1 MTNNNLALPEG
12 IILHGEA
19 YDYKITSVLG
29 QGSFGITYRAKVEMR
44 GALGTLDSN
53 MYVAI
58 KEFFMKEVNGRD
70 NTSVTSGSTSRDGL
84 FEYYRE
90 KFEREAR
97 NLSTLQHKNIVRV
110 LESFQAN
117 GTVYYAMEYI
127 SGQSLDSVIIK
138 APHHCLDAATALGYT
153 QQLGS
158 ALSFMHGK
166 GMLHLDVKPA
176 NAMVKDDGTVVL
188 IDFGLSKQYAANGE
202 PESSTKV
209 GAGTPGYAP
218 LEQASYREGK
228 GFPTMMDVY
237 ALGGTLYKML
247 TGQRPPEASEI
258 LNDGFPIGEMKQHG
272 VPPQVAACVR
282 KAMAPLKK
290 DRYKTIDQL
299 LNALA
304 QCSLHGGS
312 YDELNEATTIAEVDV
327 IGVVKPQVT
336 PQEQVIP
343 QVTPQPQPKPQ
354 PTPQPKPQPTAQPK
368 VTPQPKPQVT
378 PQPKVV
384 PVPSSSIDEEE
395 KKSNKSKMV
404 IGAVVAVAAII
415 AFNAVPRGGKTTGGK
430 TVPDTIEAI
439 ETHEITDT
447 IPFMCA
453 DYTNGWWMGTVNKDN
468 QPAGKGVFYFRDDD
482 KDGRSVYRGCIYRGA
497 REDMGKATL
506 TYKNGNYYEGTFSNN
521 SFDKGTL
528 WIFTDSL
535 VYVGTFLNND
545 FYKGTLYRIIGD
557 RKMGEKVGTYEGG
570 KLVTY
575 IKKKNINN
583 E

>member
-138 APHHCLDAATALGYT
+138 SPHHCLDAATALGYT

-158 ALSFMHGK
+158 ALSFMHSK

-299 LNALA
+299 LGALA
-304 QCSLHGGS
+304 QCSLQGGS

-327 IGVVKPQVT
+327 IGVVKPQ
-336 PQEQVIP
+336 
-343 QVTPQPQPKPQ
+343 
-354 PTPQPKPQPTAQPK
+354 PTPQPK

-384 PVPSSSIDEEE
+384 PVPSSPIDEEE

-447 IPFMCA
+447 VSVVCA
-453 DYTNGWWMGTVNKDN
+453 DGTKGWWMGTVNDN
-468 QPAGKGVFYFRDDD
+468 DEPAGKGVFYYRDDD
-482 KDGRSVYRGCIYRGA
+482 KDGRSKYQGSMFHGK
-497 REDMGKATL
+497 REDSSKATL
-506 TYKNGNYYEGTFSNN
+506 TYRNGNCYEG
-521 SFDKGTL
+521 SFLNDMFKEGTL
-528 WIFTDSL
+528 WMPNDGL
-535 VYVGTFLNND
+535 AYVGTFYNKND
-545 FYKGTLYRIIGD
+545 FDTGTLYRMTGD
-557 RKMGEKVGTYEGG
+557 RKLGEKVGAYQNGAQAPYVE
-570 KLVTY
+570 
-575 IKKKNINN
+575 
-583 E
+583 

>member
-12 IILHGEA
+12 IVLHGEA

-158 ALSFMHGK
+158 ALSFMHSK

-258 LNDGFPIGEMKQHG
+258 LNDGFPIGELKQHG

-312 YDELNEATTIAEVDV
+312 YDELDEATAIAEVDV
-327 IGVVKPQVT
+327 IGVVKPQ
-336 PQEQVIP
+336 
-343 QVTPQPQPKPQ
+343 
-354 PTPQPKPQPTAQPK
+354 PTPQPK

-378 PQPKVV
+378 PKPKVV
-384 PVPSSSIDEEE
+384 PVPSSPIDEEE

-415 AFNAVPRGGKTTGGK
+415 AFNAVPRGGKATGGK
-430 TVPDTIEAI
+430 TAPDTIETV
-439 ETHEITDT
+439 ETHEINDT
-447 IPFMCA
+447 VSVVCA
-453 DYTNGWWMGTVNKDN
+453 DGTKGWWMGTVNDN
-468 QPAGKGVFYFRDDD
+468 DEPAGKGVFYYRDDD
-482 KDGRSVYRGCIYRGA
+482 KDGRSEYQGSMFHGK
-497 REDMGKATL
+497 REDSSKATL
-506 TYKNGNYYEGTFSNN
+506 TYRNGNCYEGTFLNDM
-521 SFDKGTL
+521 FKEGTL
-528 WIFTDSL
+528 WMPNDGL
-535 VYVGTFLNND
+535 AYVGTFYNKND
-545 FYKGTLYRIIGD
+545 FDTGTLYRMTGD
-557 RKMGEKVGTYEGG
+557 RKLGEKVGAYRNGAQAPYVE
-570 KLVTY
+570 
-575 IKKKNINN
+575 
-583 E
+583 

>member
-1 MTNNNLALPEG
+1 MANNNLALPEG
-12 IILHGEA
+12 IVLHGEA

-29 QGSFGITYRAKVEMR
+29 QGTFGITYRAKVEMR

-158 ALSFMHGK
+158 ALSFMHSK

-304 QCSLHGGS
+304 QCSLQGGS

-343 QVTPQPQPKPQ
+343 QVTPKPQ
-354 PTPQPKPQPTAQPK
+354 PTPQPKPQ
-368 VTPQPKPQVT
+368 VSPKPK
-378 PQPKVV
+378 PKVV
-384 PVPSSSIDEEE
+384 PVPSSPIDEEE

-415 AFNAVPRGGKTTGGK
+415 AFNAVPRGGKAIGGK

-557 RKMGEKVGTYEGG
+557 RKMGEKVGTYEDG

-575 IKKKNINN
+575 IKKRI
-583 E
+583 

>member
-138 APHHCLDAATALGYT
+138 SPHHCLDAATALGYT

-158 ALSFMHGK
+158 ALSFMHSK

-304 QCSLHGGS
+304 QCSLQGGS
-312 YDELNEATTIAEVDV
+312 YDELNEATSIAEVDV

-354 PTPQPKPQPTAQPK
+354 PTAQPK

-384 PVPSSSIDEEE
+384 PVPSSPIDEEE

-557 RKMGEKVGTYEGG
+557 RKMGEKVGTYEDG

>member
-158 ALSFMHGK
+158 ALSFMHSK

-312 YDELNEATTIAEVDV
+312 YDELDEATSIAEVDV

-354 PTPQPKPQPTAQPK
+354 PTAQPKPQPTAQPK

-557 RKMGEKVGTYEGG
+557 RKMGEKVGTYEDG

>member
-138 APHHCLDAATALGYT
+138 SPHHCLDAATALGYT

-158 ALSFMHGK
+158 ALSFMHSK

-218 LEQASYREGK
+218 LEQASYRKGK

-343 QVTPQPQPKPQ
+343 QVTPKPQ
-354 PTPQPKPQPTAQPK
+354 PTPQPKTQ
-368 VTPQPKPQVT
+368 VSPKPK
-378 PQPKVV
+378 PKVV
-384 PVPSSSIDEEE
+384 PVPSSSIDEKE

-430 TVPDTIEAI
+430 TVPDTIETV
-439 ETHEITDT
+439 ETHEINDT
-447 IPFMCA
+447 VSVVCA
-453 DYTNGWWMGTVNKDN
+453 DGTEGWWMGTVNKDN
-468 QPAGKGVFYFRDDD
+468 QPAGKGVFYYRDDD
-482 KDGRSVYRGCIYRGA
+482 KDGRSEYRGCIYGGVRQDA
-497 REDMGKATL
+497 NKATL
-506 TYKNGNYYEGTFSNN
+506 TYKNGNCYEGTFLNDM
-521 SFDKGTL
+521 FTKGTL
-528 WIFTDSL
+528 WMPNDGL
-535 VYVGTFLNND
+535 AYVGTFYNKND

-557 RKMGEKVGTYEGG
+557 RKMGEKVGAYEDGE
-570 KLVTY
+570 LVTY
-575 IKKKNINN
+575 IK
-583 E
+583 

>member
-12 IILHGEA
+12 IVLHGEA

-138 APHHCLDAATALGYT
+138 SPHHCLDAATALGYT

-158 ALSFMHGK
+158 ALSFMHSK

-304 QCSLHGGS
+304 QCSLQGGS

-343 QVTPQPQPKPQ
+343 QVTPK
-354 PTPQPKPQPTAQPK
+354 PQPKPQPTAQPK

-378 PQPKVV
+378 PKPKDV
-384 PVPSSSIDEEE
+384 PVPSSPIDEEE

-557 RKMGEKVGTYEGG
+557 RKMGEKVGTYEDG

>member
-138 APHHCLDAATALGYT
+138 SPHHCLDAATALGYT

-158 ALSFMHGK
+158 ALSFMHSK

-299 LNALA
+299 LGALA
-304 QCSLHGGS
+304 QCSMQGGS

-327 IGVVKPQVT
+327 IGVVKPQ
-336 PQEQVIP
+336 
-343 QVTPQPQPKPQ
+343 
-354 PTPQPKPQPTAQPK
+354 PTPQPK

-384 PVPSSSIDEEE
+384 PVPSSPIDEEE

-468 QPAGKGVFYFRDDD
+468 QPAGKGVFYYRDDD
-482 KDGRSVYRGCIYRGA
+482 KDGRSKYQGSMFHGK
-497 REDMGKATL
+497 REDSSKATL
-506 TYKNGNYYEGTFSNN
+506 TYRNGNCYEGTFLNDM
-521 SFDKGTL
+521 FKEGTL
-528 WIFTDSL
+528 WMPNDGL
-535 VYVGTFLNND
+535 AYVGTFYNKND
-545 FYKGTLYRIIGD
+545 FDTGTLYRMTGD
-557 RKMGEKVGTYEGG
+557 RKLGEKVGAYQNGAQAPYVE
-570 KLVTY
+570 
-575 IKKKNINN
+575 
-583 E
+583 

>member
-158 ALSFMHGK
+158 ALSFMHSK

-299 LNALA
+299 LGALA
-304 QCSLHGGS
+304 QCSMQGGS

-327 IGVVKPQVT
+327 IGVVKPQ
-336 PQEQVIP
+336 
-343 QVTPQPQPKPQ
+343 
-354 PTPQPKPQPTAQPK
+354 PTPQPK

-384 PVPSSSIDEEE
+384 PVPSSPIDEEE

-468 QPAGKGVFYFRDDD
+468 QPAGKGVFYYRDDD
-482 KDGRSVYRGCIYRGA
+482 KDGRSKYQGSMFHGK
-497 REDMGKATL
+497 REDSSKATL
-506 TYKNGNYYEGTFSNN
+506 TYRNGNCYEGTFLNDM
-521 SFDKGTL
+521 FKEGTL
-528 WIFTDSL
+528 WMPNDGL
-535 VYVGTFLNND
+535 AYVGTFYNKND
-545 FYKGTLYRIIGD
+545 FDTGTLYRMTGD
-557 RKMGEKVGTYEGG
+557 RKLGEKVGAYQNGAQAPYVE
-570 KLVTY
+570 
-575 IKKKNINN
+575 
-583 E
+583 

>member
-247 TGQRPPEASEI
+247 MGQRPPEASEI

-312 YDELNEATTIAEVDV
+312 YDELNEATSIAEVDV

-354 PTPQPKPQPTAQPK
+354 PTAQPK

-378 PQPKVV
+378 PKPKIV

>member
-138 APHHCLDAATALGYT
+138 SPHHCLDAATALGYT

-158 ALSFMHGK
+158 ALSFMHSK

-272 VPPQVAACVR
+272 VPPQVAACVK

-299 LNALA
+299 LGALA
-304 QCSLHGGS
+304 QCSMQGGS

-327 IGVVKPQVT
+327 IGVVKPQ
-336 PQEQVIP
+336 
-343 QVTPQPQPKPQ
+343 
-354 PTPQPKPQPTAQPK
+354 PTPQPK

-384 PVPSSSIDEEE
+384 PVPSSPIDEEE

-415 AFNAVPRGGKTTGGK
+415 AFNAVPRGGKTIGGK
-430 TVPDTIEAI
+430 TAPDTIETV
-439 ETHEITDT
+439 ETHEINDT
-447 IPFMCA
+447 VSVVCA
-453 DYTNGWWMGTVNKDN
+453 DGTKGWWMGTVNDN
-468 QPAGKGVFYFRDDD
+468 DEPAGKGVFYYRDDD
-482 KDGRSVYRGCIYRGA
+482 KDGRSKYQGSMFHGK
-497 REDMGKATL
+497 REDSSKATL
-506 TYKNGNYYEGTFSNN
+506 TYRNGNCYEGTFLNDM
-521 SFDKGTL
+521 FKEGTL
-528 WIFTDSL
+528 WMPNDGL
-535 VYVGTFLNND
+535 AYVGTFYNKND
-545 FYKGTLYRIIGD
+545 FDTGTLYRMTGD
-557 RKMGEKVGTYEGG
+557 RKLGEKVGAYQNGAQAPYVE
-570 KLVTY
+570 
-575 IKKKNINN
+575 
-583 E
+583 

>member
-1 MTNNNLALPEG
+1 
-12 IILHGEA
+12 
-19 YDYKITSVLG
+19 
-29 QGSFGITYRAKVEMR
+29 
-44 GALGTLDSN
+44 
-53 MYVAI
+53 
-58 KEFFMKEVNGRD
+58 
-70 NTSVTSGSTSRDGL
+70 
-84 FEYYRE
+84 
-90 KFEREAR
+90 
-97 NLSTLQHKNIVRV
+97 
-110 LESFQAN
+110 
-117 GTVYYAMEYI
+117 MEYI

-138 APHHCLDAATALGYT
+138 SPHHCLDAATALGYT

-158 ALSFMHGK
+158 ALSFMHSK

-327 IGVVKPQVT
+327 IGVVKPQ
-336 PQEQVIP
+336 
-343 QVTPQPQPKPQ
+343 
-354 PTPQPKPQPTAQPK
+354 PTAQPK
-368 VTPQPKPQVT
+368 VTPQPKPQVI
-378 PQPKVV
+378 PKPKIV

-415 AFNAVPRGGKTTGGK
+415 AFNAVPRGGKTTAGK
-430 TVPDTIEAI
+430 TVPDTIETV
-439 ETHEITDT
+439 ETHEINDT
-447 IPFMCA
+447 VSVVCA
-453 DYTNGWWMGTVNKDN
+453 DGTKGWWMGTVNDN
-468 QPAGKGVFYFRDDD
+468 DEPAGKGVFYYRDDD
-482 KDGRSVYRGCIYRGA
+482 KDGRSKYQGSMFHGK
-497 REDMGKATL
+497 REDSSKATL
-506 TYKNGNYYEGTFSNN
+506 TYRNGNCYEGTFLNDM
-521 SFDKGTL
+521 FKEGTL
-528 WIFTDSL
+528 WMPNDGL
-535 VYVGTFLNND
+535 AYVGTFYNKND

-557 RKMGEKVGTYEGG
+557 RKMGEKVGAYEDGE
-570 KLVTY
+570 LVSY
-575 IKKKNINN
+575 IK
-583 E
+583 

>member
-12 IILHGEA
+12 IVLHGEA

-138 APHHCLDAATALGYT
+138 SPHHCLDAATALGYT

-304 QCSLHGGS
+304 QCSLQGGS

-327 IGVVKPQVT
+327 IGVV
-336 PQEQVIP
+336 
-343 QVTPQPQPKPQ
+343 
-354 PTPQPKPQPTAQPK
+354 KPQPTAQPK

-384 PVPSSSIDEEE
+384 PVPSSPIDEEE

-557 RKMGEKVGTYEGG
+557 RKMGEKVGTYEDG

>member
-138 APHHCLDAATALGYT
+138 SPHHCLDAATALGYT

-158 ALSFMHGK
+158 ALSFMHSK

-304 QCSLHGGS
+304 QCSLQGGS

-384 PVPSSSIDEEE
+384 PVPSSPIDEEE

>member
-117 GTVYYAMEYI
+117 GTVYFAMEYI

-138 APHHCLDAATALGYT
+138 SPHHCLDAATALGYT

-158 ALSFMHGK
+158 ALSFMHSK

-304 QCSLHGGS
+304 QCSLQGGS

-327 IGVVKPQVT
+327 IGVVKPQ
-336 PQEQVIP
+336 
-343 QVTPQPQPKPQ
+343 
-354 PTPQPKPQPTAQPK
+354 PTPQPK

-384 PVPSSSIDEEE
+384 PVPSSPIDEEE

-430 TVPDTIEAI
+430 TVPDTIETV
-439 ETHEITDT
+439 ETHEINDT
-447 IPFMCA
+447 VSVVCA
-453 DYTNGWWMGTVNKDN
+453 DGTKGWWMGTVNDN
-468 QPAGKGVFYFRDDD
+468 DEPAGKGVFYYRDDD
-482 KDGRSVYRGCIYRGA
+482 KDGRSKYQGSMFHGK
-497 REDMGKATL
+497 REDSSKATL
-506 TYKNGNYYEGTFSNN
+506 TYRNGNCYEGTFLNDM
-521 SFDKGTL
+521 FKEGTL
-528 WIFTDSL
+528 WMPNDGL
-535 VYVGTFLNND
+535 AYVGTFYNKND
-545 FYKGTLYRIIGD
+545 FDTGTLYRMTGD
-557 RKMGEKVGTYEGG
+557 RKLGEKVGAYQNGAQAPYVE
-570 KLVTY
+570 
-575 IKKKNINN
+575 
-583 E
+583 

>member
-1 MTNNNLALPEG
+1 MANNNLALPEG
-12 IILHGEA
+12 IVLHGEA

-29 QGSFGITYRAKVEMR
+29 QGTFGITYRAKVEMR

-158 ALSFMHGK
+158 ALSFMHSK

-304 QCSLHGGS
+304 QCSLQGGS

-343 QVTPQPQPKPQ
+343 QVTPKPQ
-354 PTPQPKPQPTAQPK
+354 PTPQPKPQ
-368 VTPQPKPQVT
+368 VSPKPK
-378 PQPKVV
+378 PKVV
-384 PVPSSSIDEEE
+384 PVPSSPIDEEE

-557 RKMGEKVGTYEGG
+557 RKMGEKVGTYEDG

>member
-12 IILHGEA
+12 IVLHGEA

-29 QGSFGITYRAKVEMR
+29 QGTFGITYRAKVEMR

-138 APHHCLDAATALGYT
+138 SPHHCLDAATALGYT

-158 ALSFMHGK
+158 ALSFMHSK

-304 QCSLHGGS
+304 QCSLQGGS

-327 IGVVKPQVT
+327 IGVV
-336 PQEQVIP
+336 
-343 QVTPQPQPKPQ
+343 
-354 PTPQPKPQPTAQPK
+354 KPQPTAQPK

-384 PVPSSSIDEEE
+384 PVPSSPIDEEE

-557 RKMGEKVGTYEGG
+557 RKMGEKVGTYEDG

>member
-1 MTNNNLALPEG
+1 MANNNLALPEG
-12 IILHGEA
+12 IVLHGEA

-158 ALSFMHGK
+158 ALSFMHSK

-304 QCSLHGGS
+304 QCSLQGGS

-336 PQEQVIP
+336 PKPQP
-343 QVTPQPQPKPQ
+343 QVTPK
-354 PTPQPKPQPTAQPK
+354 
-368 VTPQPKPQVT
+368 
-378 PQPKVV
+378 PKVV
-384 PVPSSSIDEEE
+384 PVPSSPIDEEE

-430 TVPDTIEAI
+430 TVADTIETV
-439 ETHEITDT
+439 ETHEINDT
-447 IPFMCA
+447 VSVVCA
-453 DYTNGWWMGTVNKDN
+453 DGTKGWWMGTVNDN
-468 QPAGKGVFYFRDDD
+468 DEPAGKGVFYYRDDD
-482 KDGRSVYRGCIYRGA
+482 KDGRSKYQGSMFHGK
-497 REDMGKATL
+497 REDSSKATL
-506 TYKNGNYYEGTFSNN
+506 TYRNGNCYEGTFLNDM
-521 SFDKGTL
+521 FKEGTL
-528 WIFTDSL
+528 WMPNDGL
-535 VYVGTFLNND
+535 AYVGTFYKKND
-545 FYKGTLYRIIGD
+545 FDTGTLYRMTGD
-557 RKMGEKVGTYEGG
+557 RKLGEKVGAYQNGAQAPYVE
-570 KLVTY
+570 
-575 IKKKNINN
+575 
-583 E
+583 

>member
-138 APHHCLDAATALGYT
+138 SPHHCLDAATALGYT

-158 ALSFMHGK
+158 ALSFMHSK

-304 QCSLHGGS
+304 QCSLQGGS

-327 IGVVKPQVT
+327 IGVVKPQPT
-336 PQEQVIP
+336 
-343 QVTPQPQPKPQ
+343 PQ
-354 PTPQPKPQPTAQPK
+354 PTPQPK

-378 PQPKVV
+378 PQPQPQVTPKPKVV
-384 PVPSSSIDEEE
+384 TVPSSSIDEEE

-415 AFNAVPRGGKTTGGK
+415 AFNAVPRGGKTTGEK
-430 TVPDTIEAI
+430 TAPDTIEAV
-439 ETHEITDT
+439 ETHEINDT
-447 IPFMCA
+447 VSVVCA
-453 DYTNGWWMGTVNKDN
+453 DGTKGWWMGTVNDN
-468 QPAGKGVFYFRDDD
+468 DEPAGKGVFYYRDDD
-482 KDGRSVYRGCIYRGA
+482 KDGRSEYRGCIYGGVRQDA
-497 REDMGKATL
+497 NKATL
-506 TYKNGNYYEGTFSNN
+506 TYKNGNCYEGTFLNDM
-521 SFDKGTL
+521 FTKGTL
-528 WIFTDSL
+528 WMPNDGL
-535 VYVGTFLNND
+535 AYVGTFYNKND

-557 RKMGEKVGTYEGG
+557 RKMGEKVGAYEDGE
-570 KLVTY
+570 LVSY
-575 IKKKNINN
+575 IK
-583 E
+583 

>member
-12 IILHGEA
+12 IILHGET

-247 TGQRPPEASEI
+247 MGQRPPEASEI

-312 YDELNEATTIAEVDV
+312 YDELNEATSIAEVDV

-354 PTPQPKPQPTAQPK
+354 PTAQPK

-378 PQPKVV
+378 PKPKIV

>member
-12 IILHGEA
+12 IVLHGEA

-158 ALSFMHGK
+158 ALSFMHSK

-327 IGVVKPQVT
+327 IGVVKPQPT

-343 QVTPQPQPKPQ
+343 QVTPQPQSKPQ

-368 VTPQPKPQVT
+368 VTPQPKP
-378 PQPKVV
+378 KVV
-384 PVPSSSIDEEE
+384 PVPSSSLDEEE

-557 RKMGEKVGTYEGG
+557 RKMGEKVGTYEDG

>member
-1 MTNNNLALPEG
+1 MANNNLALPEG
-12 IILHGEA
+12 IVLHGEA

-138 APHHCLDAATALGYT
+138 SPHHCLDAATALGYT

-304 QCSLHGGS
+304 QCSLQGGS
-312 YDELNEATTIAEVDV
+312 YDELNEATSIAEVDV

-384 PVPSSSIDEEE
+384 PVPSSPIDEEE

>member
-138 APHHCLDAATALGYT
+138 SPHHCLDAATALGYT

-158 ALSFMHGK
+158 ALSFMHSK

-327 IGVVKPQVT
+327 IGVVKPQ
-336 PQEQVIP
+336 
-343 QVTPQPQPKPQ
+343 
-354 PTPQPKPQPTAQPK
+354 PTPQPK

-384 PVPSSSIDEEE
+384 PVPSSSLDEEE

-430 TVPDTIEAI
+430 TVPDTIETV
-439 ETHEITDT
+439 ETHEINDT
-447 IPFMCA
+447 VSVVCA
-453 DYTNGWWMGTVNKDN
+453 DGTKGWWMGTVTDN
-468 QPAGKGVFYFRDDD
+468 DEPAGKGVFYYRDDD
-482 KDGRSVYRGCIYRGA
+482 KDGRSKYQGSMFHGK
-497 REDMGKATL
+497 REDSSKATL
-506 TYKNGNYYEGTFSNN
+506 TYRNGNCYEGTFLNDM
-521 SFDKGTL
+521 FKEGTL
-528 WIFTDSL
+528 WMPNDGL
-535 VYVGTFLNND
+535 AYVGTFYNKND

-557 RKMGEKVGTYEGG
+557 RKMGEKVGAYEDGE
-570 KLVTY
+570 LVTY
-575 IKKKNINN
+575 IK
-583 E
+583 

>member
-1 MTNNNLALPEG
+1 MANNNLALPEG
-12 IILHGEA
+12 IVLHGEA

-138 APHHCLDAATALGYT
+138 SPHHCLDAATALGYT

-158 ALSFMHGK
+158 ALSFMHSK

-336 PQEQVIP
+336 PKPQP
-343 QVTPQPQPKPQ
+343 QVTPK
-354 PTPQPKPQPTAQPK
+354 
-368 VTPQPKPQVT
+368 
-378 PQPKVV
+378 PKVV

-415 AFNAVPRGGKTTGGK
+415 AFNAVPRGGKTIGGK
-430 TVPDTIEAI
+430 TVPDTIETV
-439 ETHEITDT
+439 ETHEINDT
-447 IPFMCA
+447 VSVVCA
-453 DYTNGWWMGTVNKDN
+453 DGTKGWWMGTVNDN
-468 QPAGKGVFYFRDDD
+468 DEPAGKGVFYYRDDD
-482 KDGRSVYRGCIYRGA
+482 KDGRSKYQGSMFHGK
-497 REDMGKATL
+497 REDSSKATL
-506 TYKNGNYYEGTFSNN
+506 TYRNGNCYEGTFLNDM
-521 SFDKGTL
+521 FKEGTL
-528 WIFTDSL
+528 WMPNDGL
-535 VYVGTFLNND
+535 AYVGTFYKKND
-545 FYKGTLYRIIGD
+545 FDTGTLYRMTGD
-557 RKMGEKVGTYEGG
+557 RKLGEKVGAYQNGAQAPYVE
-570 KLVTY
+570 
-575 IKKKNINN
+575 
-583 E
+583 

>member
-127 SGQSLDSVIIK
+127 SGQSLDSLIIK

-158 ALSFMHGK
+158 ALSFMHSK

-312 YDELNEATTIAEVDV
+312 YDELDEATAIAEVDV
-327 IGVVKPQVT
+327 IGVVKPQ
-336 PQEQVIP
+336 
-343 QVTPQPQPKPQ
+343 
-354 PTPQPKPQPTAQPK
+354 PTPQPK

-378 PQPKVV
+378 PKPKVV
-384 PVPSSSIDEEE
+384 TVPSSSIDEEE

-430 TVPDTIEAI
+430 TVPDTIETV
-439 ETHEITDT
+439 ETHEINDT
-447 IPFMCA
+447 VSVVCA
-453 DYTNGWWMGTVNKDN
+453 DGTKGWWMGTVNDN
-468 QPAGKGVFYFRDDD
+468 DEPAGKGVFYYRDDD
-482 KDGRSVYRGCIYRGA
+482 KDGRSKYQGSMFHGK
-497 REDMGKATL
+497 REDSSKATL
-506 TYKNGNYYEGTFSNN
+506 TYRNGNCYEGTFLNDM
-521 SFDKGTL
+521 FKEGTL
-528 WIFTDSL
+528 WMPNDGL
-535 VYVGTFLNND
+535 AYVGTFYNKND
-545 FYKGTLYRIIGD
+545 FDTGTLYRMTGD
-557 RKMGEKVGTYEGG
+557 RKLGEKVGAYQNGAQAPYVE
-570 KLVTY
+570 
-575 IKKKNINN
+575 
-583 E
+583 

>member
-1 MTNNNLALPEG
+1 MANNNLALPEG
-12 IILHGEA
+12 IVLHGEA

-138 APHHCLDAATALGYT
+138 SPHHCLDAATALGYT

-158 ALSFMHGK
+158 ALSFMHSK

-336 PQEQVIP
+336 PKPQP
-343 QVTPQPQPKPQ
+343 QVTPK
-354 PTPQPKPQPTAQPK
+354 
-368 VTPQPKPQVT
+368 
-378 PQPKVV
+378 PKVV
-384 PVPSSSIDEEE
+384 PVPSSPIDEEE

-430 TVPDTIEAI
+430 TVADTIETV
-439 ETHEITDT
+439 ETHEINDT
-447 IPFMCA
+447 VSVVCA
-453 DYTNGWWMGTVNKDN
+453 DGTKGWWMGTVNDN
-468 QPAGKGVFYFRDDD
+468 DEPAGKGVFYYRDDD
-482 KDGRSVYRGCIYRGA
+482 KDGRSKYQGSMFHGK
-497 REDMGKATL
+497 REDSSKATL
-506 TYKNGNYYEGTFSNN
+506 TYRNGNCYEGTFLNDM
-521 SFDKGTL
+521 FKEGTL
-528 WIFTDSL
+528 WMPNDGL
-535 VYVGTFLNND
+535 AYVGTFYKKND
-545 FYKGTLYRIIGD
+545 FDTGTLYRMTGD
-557 RKMGEKVGTYEGG
+557 RKLGEKVGAYQNGAQAPYVE
-570 KLVTY
+570 
-575 IKKKNINN
+575 
-583 E
+583 

>member
-127 SGQSLDSVIIK
+127 SGQSLDSVITK
-138 APHHCLDAATALGYT
+138 SPHHCLDAATALGYT

-158 ALSFMHGK
+158 ALSFMHSK

-312 YDELNEATTIAEVDV
+312 YDELNEATTIAEIDV

-343 QVTPQPQPKPQ
+343 QVTPKPQ
-354 PTPQPKPQPTAQPK
+354 PTPQPKPQ
-368 VTPQPKPQVT
+368 VTPKPK
-378 PQPKVV
+378 PKVV
-384 PVPSSSIDEEE
+384 TVPSSSIDEEE

-453 DYTNGWWMGTVNKDN
+453 DYANGWWMGTVNKDN

-482 KDGRSVYRGCIYRGA
+482 KDGRSEYRGCIYE
-497 REDMGKATL
+497 RERVDVGKATL

-545 FYKGTLYRIIGD
+545 FYEGTLYRIIGD
-557 RKMGEKVGTYEGG
+557 RKMGEKVGTYEDG

>member
-127 SGQSLDSVIIK
+127 SGQSLDSLIIK

-158 ALSFMHGK
+158 ALSFMHSK

-312 YDELNEATTIAEVDV
+312 YDELDEATTIAEVDV

-336 PQEQVIP
+336 PQEQVIS
-343 QVTPQPQPKPQ
+343 QVTPQPQPK
-354 PTPQPKPQPTAQPK
+354 PQPKPQPTAQPK

-378 PQPKVV
+378 PKPKVV
-384 PVPSSSIDEEE
+384 PVPSSPIDEEE

-415 AFNAVPRGGKTTGGK
+415 AFNAVPRGGKATGGK
-430 TVPDTIEAI
+430 TAPDTIETV

-447 IPFMCA
+447 VSVVCA
-453 DYTNGWWMGTVNKDN
+453 DGTKGWWMGTVTDN
-468 QPAGKGVFYFRDDD
+468 DEPAGKGVFYYRDDD
-482 KDGRSVYRGCIYRGA
+482 KDGRSKYQGSMFHGK
-497 REDMGKATL
+497 REDSSKATL
-506 TYKNGNYYEGTFSNN
+506 TYRNGNCYEGTFLNDM
-521 SFDKGTL
+521 FKEGTL
-528 WIFTDSL
+528 WMPNDGL
-535 VYVGTFLNND
+535 AYVGTFYNKND
-545 FYKGTLYRIIGD
+545 FDTGTLYRMTGD
-557 RKMGEKVGTYEGG
+557 RKLGEKVGAYQNGAQAPYVE
-570 KLVTY
+570 
-575 IKKKNINN
+575 
-583 E
+583 

>member
-1 MTNNNLALPEG
+1 MANNNLALPEG
-12 IILHGEA
+12 IVLHGEA

-29 QGSFGITYRAKVEMR
+29 QGTFGITYRAKVEMR

-158 ALSFMHGK
+158 ALSFMHSK

-304 QCSLHGGS
+304 QCSLQGGS

-343 QVTPQPQPKPQ
+343 QVTPKPQ
-354 PTPQPKPQPTAQPK
+354 PTPQPKPQVSPK
-368 VTPQPKPQVT
+368 

-384 PVPSSSIDEEE
+384 PVPSSPIDEEE

-415 AFNAVPRGGKTTGGK
+415 AFNAVPRGGKAIGGK

-557 RKMGEKVGTYEGG
+557 RKMGEKVGTYEDG

>member
-1 MTNNNLALPEG
+1 MANNNLALPEG
-12 IILHGEA
+12 IVLHGEA

-58 KEFFMKEVNGRD
+58 KELFMKEVNGRD

-138 APHHCLDAATALGYT
+138 SPHHCLDVATALGYT

-158 ALSFMHGK
+158 ALSFMHSK

-272 VPPQVAACVR
+272 VPPQVAACVK

-304 QCSLHGGS
+304 QCSLQGGS
-312 YDELNEATTIAEVDV
+312 YDELNEATSIAEVDV
-327 IGVVKPQVT
+327 IGVVKPQ
-336 PQEQVIP
+336 
-343 QVTPQPQPKPQ
+343 
-354 PTPQPKPQPTAQPK
+354 PTPQPK

-378 PQPKVV
+378 PKPKVV
-384 PVPSSSIDEEE
+384 TVPSSSIDEEE

-497 REDMGKATL
+497 R
-506 TYKNGNYYEGTFSNN
+506 
-521 SFDKGTL
+521 
-528 WIFTDSL
+528 
-535 VYVGTFLNND
+535 
-545 FYKGTLYRIIGD
+545 
-557 RKMGEKVGTYEGG
+557 
-570 KLVTY
+570 
-575 IKKKNINN
+575 
-583 E
+583 

>member
-327 IGVVKPQVT
+327 IGVVKPQ
-336 PQEQVIP
+336 
-343 QVTPQPQPKPQ
+343 
-354 PTPQPKPQPTAQPK
+354 PTAQPK

-384 PVPSSSIDEEE
+384 PVPSSPIDEEE

-557 RKMGEKVGTYEGG
+557 RKMGEKVGTYEDG

>member
-1 MTNNNLALPEG
+1 MANNNLALPEG
-12 IILHGEA
+12 IVLHGEA

-138 APHHCLDAATALGYT
+138 SPHHCLDAATALGYT

-158 ALSFMHGK
+158 ALSFMHSK

-304 QCSLHGGS
+304 QCSLQGGS

-327 IGVVKPQVT
+327 IGVVKPQPT

-343 QVTPQPQPKPQ
+343 QVTPQPQP
-354 PTPQPKPQPTAQPK
+354 
-368 VTPQPKPQVT
+368 TPQPKPQVT
-378 PQPKVV
+378 PKPQPKVV
-384 PVPSSSIDEEE
+384 PVPSSPIDEEE

-415 AFNAVPRGGKTTGGK
+415 AFNAVPRGGKTTGEK
-430 TVPDTIEAI
+430 TAPDTIETV
-439 ETHEITDT
+439 ETHEINDT
-447 IPFMCA
+447 VSVVCA
-453 DYTNGWWMGTVNKDN
+453 DGTKGWWMGTVNDN
-468 QPAGKGVFYFRDDD
+468 DEPAGKGVFYYRDDD
-482 KDGRSVYRGCIYRGA
+482 KDGRSKYQGSMFHGK
-497 REDMGKATL
+497 REDSSKATL
-506 TYKNGNYYEGTFSNN
+506 TYRNGNCYEGTFLNDM
-521 SFDKGTL
+521 FKEGTL
-528 WIFTDSL
+528 WMPNDGL
-535 VYVGTFLNND
+535 AYVGEFYNTND

-557 RKMGEKVGTYEGG
+557 RKMGEKVGTYEDG

-575 IKKKNINN
+575 IK
-583 E
+583 

>member
-138 APHHCLDAATALGYT
+138 SPHHCLDAATALGYT

-158 ALSFMHGK
+158 ALSFMHSK

-304 QCSLHGGS
+304 QCSLQGGS
-312 YDELNEATTIAEVDV
+312 YDELNEATSIAEVDV

-354 PTPQPKPQPTAQPK
+354 PTAQPKPQPTAQPK

-384 PVPSSSIDEEE
+384 PVPSSPIDEEE

-557 RKMGEKVGTYEGG
+557 RKMGEKVGTYEDG

>member
-158 ALSFMHGK
+158 ALSFMHSK

-327 IGVVKPQVT
+327 IGVVKPQ
-336 PQEQVIP
+336 
-343 QVTPQPQPKPQ
+343 
-354 PTPQPKPQPTAQPK
+354 PTAQPK
-368 VTPQPKPQVT
+368 VTPQPKPQVS
-378 PQPKVV
+378 PKPKPKVV
-384 PVPSSSIDEEE
+384 PVPSSPIDEEE

-430 TVPDTIEAI
+430 TVPDTIETV
-439 ETHEITDT
+439 ETHEINDT
-447 IPFMCA
+447 VSVVCA
-453 DYTNGWWMGTVNKDN
+453 DGTKGWWMGTVNDN
-468 QPAGKGVFYFRDDD
+468 DEPAGKGVFYYRDDD
-482 KDGRSVYRGCIYRGA
+482 KDGRSKYQGSMFHGK
-497 REDMGKATL
+497 REDSSKATL
-506 TYKNGNYYEGTFSNN
+506 TYRNGNCYEGTFLNDM
-521 SFDKGTL
+521 FKEGTL
-528 WIFTDSL
+528 WMPNDGL
-535 VYVGTFLNND
+535 AYVGTFYKKND
-545 FYKGTLYRIIGD
+545 FDTGTLYRMTGD
-557 RKMGEKVGTYEGG
+557 RKLGEKVGAYQNGAQAPSVE
-570 KLVTY
+570 
-575 IKKKNINN
+575 
-583 E
+583 

>member
-29 QGSFGITYRAKVEMR
+29 QGTFGITYRAKVEMR

-138 APHHCLDAATALGYT
+138 SPHHCLDAATALGYT

-304 QCSLHGGS
+304 QCSLQGGS

-327 IGVVKPQVT
+327 IGVVKPQ
-336 PQEQVIP
+336 
-343 QVTPQPQPKPQ
+343 
-354 PTPQPKPQPTAQPK
+354 PTPQPK

-378 PQPKVV
+378 PKPKDV
-384 PVPSSSIDEEE
+384 PVPSSPIDEEE
-395 KKSNKSKMV
+395 KKSIKSKMV

-430 TVPDTIEAI
+430 TVPDTIETV

-447 IPFMCA
+447 VSVVCA
-453 DYTNGWWMGTVNKDN
+453 DGTKGWWMGTVNDN
-468 QPAGKGVFYFRDDD
+468 DEPAGKGVFYYRDDD
-482 KDGRSVYRGCIYRGA
+482 KDGRSKYQGSMFHGK
-497 REDMGKATL
+497 REDSSKATL
-506 TYKNGNYYEGTFSNN
+506 TYRNGNCYEGTFLNDM
-521 SFDKGTL
+521 FKEGTL
-528 WIFTDSL
+528 WMPNDGL
-535 VYVGTFLNND
+535 AYVGTFYNKND
-545 FYKGTLYRIIGD
+545 FDTGTLYRMTGD
-557 RKMGEKVGTYEGG
+557 RKLGEKVGAYQNGAQAPYVE
-570 KLVTY
+570 
-575 IKKKNINN
+575 
-583 E
+583 